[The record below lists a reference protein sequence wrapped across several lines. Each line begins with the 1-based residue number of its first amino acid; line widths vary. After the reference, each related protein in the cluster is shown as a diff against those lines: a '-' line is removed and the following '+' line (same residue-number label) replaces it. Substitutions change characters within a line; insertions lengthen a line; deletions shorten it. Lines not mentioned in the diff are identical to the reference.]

1 MKALNPWVRCA
12 FGNISNCKL
21 FFLGTTWLPH
31 NDPMG
36 TTWLWLLG
44 DHLATFAFSYGNVST
59 LAAKDDALSF
69 PSGQRVS
76 VWKLLAGGWQQGD
89 AASVWGCWPPAGAQ
103 RCTPASESGQQPRL
117 QPSFFPPTFLRLPQ
131 DLASLWTFQLRNIRR
146 TQLSPKVINKIPSAL
161 LEKIRPQALKI
172 VSLNQIGFRIDQKGL
187 ELD

>member
-1 MKALNPWVRCA
+1 MLLAIFLIVNCFSQIVLDFLTMIPWEP
-12 FGNISNCKL
+12 
-21 FFLGTTWLPH
+21 LGC
-31 NDPMG
+31 DY
-36 TTWLWLLG
+36 
-44 DHLATFAFSYGNVST
+44 LATFAFSYGNVST